1 MRSREQAIGPGQPG
15 TGEYMGEPWRTT
27 PGPPSRPFGVR
38 SRERGKVIIVE
49 LEGEVDLASAAEMR
63 AALDA
68 AIAREPTLV
77 VADLTAV
84 DVLDSTGLGA
94 LIDAAAST
102 AEGCELAIL
111 APGGL
116 YVRGVL
122 SVSGVLG
129 RITIFES
136 EHEIERHLRP

>member
-1 MRSREQAIGPGQPG
+1 MS
-15 TGEYMGEPWRTT
+15 T
-27 PGPPSRPFGVR
+27 PGPPSRPFAV
-38 SRERGKVIIVE
+38 SSHERGDVVTVE
-49 LEGEVDLASAAEMR
+49 LQGEIDLVSAAEMR
-63 AALDA
+63 SALDA

-94 LIDAAAST
+94 LIDAAASVG
-102 AEGCELAIL
+102 EGCELAIL

-116 YVRGVL
+116 YIRGVL

-129 RITIFES
+129 RIPIFES